1 MSGIA
6 TPTKDGKVFPD
17 FDDVLPR
24 ISSDQNC
31 FQLVRCCKITIVP
44 LFYQWKQPTIS
55 QICHDFSNLSIR
67 FLLGDIPGSQK
78 APGGPRGPQ
87 GVPGC
92 TSSASAAWP
101 PPTRRRWAWHWR
113 TRHSGRRCSACGQR
127 SAALR
132 QRSGGVGGGFAEND
146 GKMMGKLVFTGKK
159 NHGNIDEYYSIPVD
173 MNHPHSMVTI
183 MWKFQ
188 D

>member
-6 TPTKDGKVFPD
+6 TPTKDGKVFSD

-31 FQLVRCCKITIVP
+31 FQLVRCCKITILP

-87 GVPGC
+87 GAPGGPRLHELRFSGLA
-92 TSSASAAWP
+92 SSHAQTLGLALADAA
-101 PPTRRRWAWHWR
+101 
-113 TRHSGRRCSACGQR
+113 QR
-127 SAALR
+127 SSLQRLR
-132 QRSGGVGGGFAEND
+132 LEECRITAEERRGWRGWRGWRGVCR
-146 GKMMGKLVFTGKK
+146 K
-159 NHGNIDEYYSIPVD
+159 
-173 MNHPHSMVTI
+173 
-183 MWKFQ
+183 
-188 D
+188 

>member
-31 FQLVRCCKITIVP
+31 FQLVRCCKITILP

-87 GVPGC
+87 GAPGGPRGSQVARAPLQRPGLLPRADAGPGTGGRGTAVVVAAPAARGVP
-92 TSSASAAWP
+92 
-101 PPTRRRWAWHWR
+101 HY
-113 TRHSGRRCSACGQR
+113 GRGAEG
-127 SAALR
+127 LEGLEGLE
-132 QRSGGVGGGFAEND
+132 GGLQ
-146 GKMMGKLVFTGKK
+146 KMMEK
-159 NHGNIDEYYSIPVD
+159 
-173 MNHPHSMVTI
+173 
-183 MWKFQ
+183 
-188 D
+188 